1 VKTQNVMADLITVVQ
16 QQQRR
21 IDELERRP
29 STKN

>member
-1 VKTQNVMADLITVVQ
+1 VKTQNVMADLITVAQ
-16 QQQRR
+16 QQQRH